1 MLSFHFHPSLLPSPF
16 SPPKVRDLLR
26 GAPDTSVTVSFERPG
41 APPDK
46 DSQGITLTLTRR
58 LVRVPDVKLTTFL
71 GPVEDGIGY
80 VQLQGRRNRGERVR
94 QRKWGRR
101 YRSTME
107 IRPSDHP
114 KRRGCRK
121 RACPPPFPCHHPIP
135 CLPCVERLDRLL
147 TV

>member
-1 MLSFHFHPSLLPSPF
+1 
-16 SPPKVRDLLR
+16 VRDLLR

-80 VQLQGRRNRGERVR
+80 VQLQGRRLRG
-94 QRKWGRR
+94 G
-101 YRSTME
+101 
-107 IRPSDHP
+107 
-114 KRRGCRK
+114 
-121 RACPPPFPCHHPIP
+121 
-135 CLPCVERLDRLL
+135 
-147 TV
+147 